1 MVSMLE
7 EDKKKTTVTS
17 LRVDL
22 DLWKEAKVEAIRHD
36 LTLGDVVEQALKEW
50 IDCHKESR
58 K

>member
-1 MVSMLE
+1 MLE